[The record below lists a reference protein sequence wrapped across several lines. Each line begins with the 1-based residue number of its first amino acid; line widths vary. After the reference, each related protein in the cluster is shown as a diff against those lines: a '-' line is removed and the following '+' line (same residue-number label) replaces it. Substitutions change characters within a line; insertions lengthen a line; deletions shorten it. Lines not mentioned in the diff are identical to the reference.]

1 MAYSSQPNPTLNGG
15 PDNDD
20 HDQKNKE
27 KQQIVSLNDR
37 FVARINKVRQLE
49 QENKKLNTKLKM
61 LLEQEHYTGKVDE
74 IVDELSFSLLK
85 QIDSL
90 AQNQRKLQVDL
101 NRSQEGLRQQR
112 MKYEDEI
119 QKKADL
125 ENEFVVCK
133 KDLDEGYL
141 KKTSLEQKVAELTE
155 ELDFLNRGYQ
165 EEIKEL
171 QSKIQ
176 NATVVLEP
184 DNNRSLD
191 LQSIVQEIKVQYEDM
206 TARSRVEAEQW
217 YKKKL
222 NDMATKAQTNEQDM
236 QNLKKEISDMV
247 RLVQKLNS
255 DLDSLKKKRDNL
267 NAAIEAAKRRGQQ
280 AHEETLQ
287 EIANLQDALSQ
298 AKRDLV
304 RHVREYQDLMN
315 IKLALDIEIATYK
328 KLLDGE
334 EFRQRRPMNYY

>member
-15 PDNDD
+15 PDNED
-20 HDQKNKE
+20 HDQKDKE
-27 KQQIVSLNDR
+27 KPQIVSLNDK

-49 QENKKLNTKLKM
+49 EENKKLKTKLKI
-61 LLEQEHYTGKVDE
+61 LLDQV
-74 IVDELSFSLLK
+74 
-85 QIDSL
+85 DSL
-90 AQNQRKLQVDL
+90 AQKQRRLQLDL
-101 NRSQEGLRQQR
+101 NRSQEELRQQR

-119 QKKADL
+119 QKKAEL

-155 ELDFLNRGYQ
+155 EMDFLNRGFQ

-191 LQSIVQEIKVQYEDM
+191 LQSIVQDIKTQYEDM
-206 TARSRVEAEQW
+206 VARSRVEAEQW

-222 NDMATKAQTNEQDM
+222 NDMATTAQINDEDM
-236 QNLKKEISDMV
+236 QNLKKEISDIV
-247 RLVQKLNS
+247 RLIQKLNS

-267 NAAIEAAKRRGQQ
+267 NAAIEGAKHRGQQ
-280 AHEETLQ
+280 AHEEALQ
-287 EIANLQDALSQ
+287 QITNLQDALSQ

-334 EFRQRRPMNYY
+334 EFRQHRPMNHF